1 MKICSHC
8 QTQNF
13 DINEVCSKCKQPLT
27 VKSTFSAPQVTAIYQ
42 QTTRPNNSVT
52 RKESDLSVAAK
63 VFMIITCASLGL
75 SLIGAVVFWIVMLIL
90 AQKTPSLETS
100 ILVITSFMY
109 VAVFFI
115 GECVSFAMTKSYFT
129 KISKKRPIGTAF
141 KICMLLFVNLV
152 AGILLLCDK
161 GNGYQE
167 VFSDPAQTSN
177 PQTSNMQTPNTQ
189 TPKQPQN
196 VAKELKGYKELL
208 DCGIITQEEFEEKKK
223 ELL

>member
-1 MKICSHC
+1 
-8 QTQNF
+8 
-13 DINEVCSKCKQPLT
+13 
-27 VKSTFSAPQVTAIYQ
+27 
-42 QTTRPNNSVT
+42 
-52 RKESDLSVAAK
+52 
-63 VFMIITCASLGL
+63 
-75 SLIGAVVFWIVMLIL
+75 
-90 AQKTPSLETS
+90 
-100 ILVITSFMY
+100 
-109 VAVFFI
+109 
-115 GECVSFAMTKSYFT
+115 MTKSYFT

-177 PQTSNMQTPNTQ
+177 LQTSNMETPNAQ